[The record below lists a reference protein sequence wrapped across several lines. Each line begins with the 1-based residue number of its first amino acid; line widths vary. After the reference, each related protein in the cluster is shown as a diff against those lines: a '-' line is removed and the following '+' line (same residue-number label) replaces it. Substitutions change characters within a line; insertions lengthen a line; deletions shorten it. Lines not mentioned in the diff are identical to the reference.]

1 MTMIDHN
8 APDADEADRDRKH
21 WSAPRL
27 RGVVPARRTR
37 GGSGERNG
45 DVDDI
50 IYDLS

>member
-1 MTMIDHN
+1 MIDQVVH
-8 APDADEADRDRKH
+8 DADEAGDARKH

-27 RGVVPARRTR
+27 RGIVPARRTR